1 MSIRV
6 ISSFGIRSQ
15 RPSLAITTILSILG
29 WRFGKDFI
37 SGSCVTPTVL
47 ATKSP
52 RDLVI
57 ARPGACLFFNQTLF
71 GPKNYGLIFPWG
83 TILDCSILPLD
94 FLILLAS
101 SFSSGLWSL
110 LSEVHCHIPTEL
122 LEHMIA
128 LLSPLFAQT
137 IVLLC
142 MSTTTTVVPL
152 NIESILFVSFWCS
165 IRS

>member
-1 MSIRV
+1 
-6 ISSFGIRSQ
+6 
-15 RPSLAITTILSILG
+15 L
-29 WRFGKDFI
+29 I
-37 SGSCVTPTVL
+37 SGSWVTPTVL
-47 ATKSP
+47 ATRSP

-57 ARPGACLFFNQTLF
+57 ARPGAYLFFSQTLF
-71 GPKNYGLIFPWG
+71 GPKNYGFIFPWG

-110 LSEVHCHIPTEL
+110 LRGVHCQIPTEL

-128 LLSPLFAQT
+128 LLSPLLAHT
-137 IVLLC
+137 MVLLC
-142 MSTTTTVVPL
+142 IKTTTTVVPL